1 MMEIETDA
9 LQLLLAEE
17 SRLYDGG
24 GLDPESC
31 AQTCGVSCAQT
42 CSQSCLVTT

>member
-1 MMEIETDA
+1 MMEIDADA

-17 SRLYDGG
+17 SGLYIGDR
-24 GLDPESC
+24 DAESC